1 VDDAQQLLAVRTA
14 VFAFLQCTL
23 ALPLQSTE
31 QGAANAVVVQDGP
44 DPAGGAAPSTTRIHE
59 CKKRDHWFFFS
70 LARPHRTAT
79 TNHQKG
85 GEADALL
92 DGRAKAQLSYYEVTI
107 APPSAVLFFGWSGS
121 PTTQQPTGE
130 LYRSSCAEQRPKAQG
145 IHNELRLELE
155 PPQQQQEEGK
165 EDKSRRR

>member
-1 VDDAQQLLAVRTA
+1 MTLNNFLLYGLPCLPSCNVPLPYHYYQPNREQPTLSSYKTALIQLVVPLPQQR
-14 VFAFLQCTL
+14 
-23 ALPLQSTE
+23 ALM
-31 QGAANAVVVQDGP
+31 NA
-44 DPAGGAAPSTTRIHE
+44 
-59 CKKRDHWFFFS
+59 KKRDRWFFFS

-79 TNHQKG
+79 INHQKG

-107 APPSAVLFFGWSGS
+107 TPPSAVVVFGWSGS

-145 IHNELRLELE
+145 THNELRLELE